1 MTDTTASPLA
11 RAVAALLA
19 NPVLLLVLCNLF
31 WGGNVVAGKAAVGQI
46 DPYALMVLRWGGA
59 FLAILPFVARPL
71 RRDWPA
77 LRARWWLFAFYG
89 AVGYATFNA
98 AVYLAAHLTTGF
110 NIGLVQVTINIFV
123 MALSFALFRTR
134 VRPLQL
140 VGVALTIAGVALTTS
155 RGDLGRILALDLNF
169 GDVLMLGACLG
180 YAVYSIALRW
190 RPATNWL
197 SFLFATFL
205 GATLASLGFAATSGG
220 GLGHLVAS
228 FADITPLGWAI
239 AAYTVLFPSIVS
251 QMFYV
256 RGVELIGAN
265 RASLFINLIP
275 LFGAAGAVLIL
286 GERLETFHLAAGALV
301 VAGIVLAEWSARRG

>member
-59 FLAILPFVARPL
+59 FLAILPFVGAPL
-71 RRDWPA
+71 KRDWPA

-89 AVGYATFNA
+89 AIGYASFNA
-98 AVYLAAHLTTGF
+98 AVYLAAYLTTGF

-155 RGDLGRILALDLNF
+155 HGDLGRILALDLNF

-190 RPATNWL
+190 RPPTNWL

-205 GATLASLGFAATSGG
+205 GATLASLGFAATSSG
-220 GLGHLVAS
+220 GLGRLAAS
-228 FADITPLGWAI
+228 LADITPLGWAI
-239 AAYTVLFPSIVS
+239 AAYTVVLPSIVS

-286 GERLETFHLAAGALV
+286 GERLETFHLVAGALV
-301 VAGIVLAEWSARRG
+301 VAGIVLAEWSARRR